1 MSLRET
7 IEQAAR
13 DSLRAGDSLRTST
26 LRMILA
32 AAHNRQIELRRPLD
46 DTEMVDVVARQVKQ
60 RRESIEQ
67 FRAAGRVELAE
78 REESELAIL
87 TEFMPQQLT
96 PDDLE
101 RLARDAIVAGGASG
115 PADMGRVM
123 SVLTPQTRGRA
134 EGRQVADVVRRLLA
148 GDASDAGP
156 GPMPAGRSPGSAPAP
171 PPSTEA

>member
-13 DSLRAGDSLRTST
+13 DSLRAGDSVRTST

-32 AAHNRQIELRRPLD
+32 AAHNRQIELRRSLD
-46 DTEMVDVVARQVKQ
+46 DAEMVDVVAKQAKQ

-96 PDDLE
+96 AEELE
-101 RLARDAIVAGGASG
+101 RLARDAVVASGASG

-123 SVLTPQTRGRA
+123 GVLTPQTRGRA
-134 EGRQVADVVRRLLA
+134 EGREVADVVRRLLA

-156 GPMPAGRSPGSAPAP
+156 GPMPAALNPGSARRS